1 MPRYRIITLVDITQN
16 SLPNSDQTAMTRSQ
30 QSNFN
35 SLIQAINLRSN
46 VDWNTD
52 PKKIEGRLPDP
63 FSGKGNAWSWEFD
76 CEREQ
81 VFEKGTDPVGL
92 LKDDLDGVPIIV
104 GLEDTVEF
112 PHSAFITLGPNSNT
126 YLEII

>member
-1 MPRYRIITLVDITQN
+1 MPRYKITTLIDITKN
-16 SLPNSDQTAMTRSQ
+16 DLKKSESTKLSKSQ

-46 VDWNTD
+46 VEWNTD
-52 PKKIEGRLPDP
+52 PMKKNGRLPDP
-63 FSGKGNAWSWEFD
+63 FDGAGNCWLWEFD

-81 VFEKGTDPVGL
+81 VFEKNGDPVGL
-92 LKDDLDGVPIIV
+92 LKDDLNGVPVIV
-104 GLEDTVEF
+104 GLEDTVDMK
-112 PHSAFITLGPNSNT
+112 HAAFITIGEHRNT